1 MLARTS
7 GGDVAGRPPEW
18 LSTHPDPGNR
28 EQAAQ
33 ERLKSLDRDPGTM
46 RRGRDEFLRRLEG
59 LSYGANPRDGFFR
72 GQTFYHPDLNLQL
85 AFPGGWRTENRP
97 DAVVAGEP
105 NGAAVISIQLAQGTP
120 HEALRRFTGQQA
132 LSDVR
137 EADYRAP
144 LGTTRSA
151 AFSAQAEKGKIEGVV
166 AFVGQGSRTYQLLGL
181 AGSGQLQALDG
192 AFRPVVSSLTSIGDA
207 SIREVQP
214 ARIKIVT
221 LPRDMTSEEFLRAY
235 PTSLPAEEAMTAN
248 GIDAGQRLPKGML
261 LKQVTGGVKQ

>member
-1 MLARTS
+1 MNSEAELASVVGHEIGHVTARHSAKQMSRQQAAQLGLGVASIISPTAAQAAGLASQGLGVLFLKYGRDDESQSDALGYRYMLATNYDPREAVSMFRMLARTS

-28 EQAAQ
+28 EAAAQ

-46 RRGRDEFLRRLEG
+46 RRGRDEFLRRLDG
-59 LSYGANPRDGFFR
+59 LPYGTNPRDGFFR

-120 HEALRRFTGQQA
+120 DEALRRFTGQQA
-132 LSDVR
+132 LSGVR

-144 LGTTRSA
+144 LGITRSA
-151 AFSAQAEKGKIEGVV
+151 AFSAQAE
-166 AFVGQGSRTYQLLGL
+166 
-181 AGSGQLQALDG
+181 
-192 AFRPVVSSLTSIGDA
+192 
-207 SIREVQP
+207 P
-214 ARIKIVT
+214 AR
-221 LPRDMTSEEFLRAY
+221 PRS
-235 PTSLPAEEAMTAN
+235 
-248 GIDAGQRLPKGML
+248 
-261 LKQVTGGVKQ
+261 